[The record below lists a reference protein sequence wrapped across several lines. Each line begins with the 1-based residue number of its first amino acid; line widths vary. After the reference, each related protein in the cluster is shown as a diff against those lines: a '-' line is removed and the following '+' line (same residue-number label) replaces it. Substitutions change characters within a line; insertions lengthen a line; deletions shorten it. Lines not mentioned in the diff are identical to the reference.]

1 MLVLKGHPT
10 RSTVWSLA
18 FAPDGAALASAG
30 TDGTVRLWDL
40 RTLAGRILARVTYPT
55 SIAYTP
61 DGQELACCHLG
72 RVTLYR
78 TASGESRELMT
89 EWVYGRKVQ
98 FSPDGRFLATVA
110 GSNLTVWDVPG
121 GRPSPTRTEE
131 PGSLHSL
138 AFAPDGRTL
147 ATGHWLQRL
156 GASGE
161 HWVRLADPAT
171 GQERKTLRGHG
182 DIANCL
188 AFSPDGTTLAAACGQ
203 FLWAWDVPSG
213 EPVTRQKVDRLHF
226 QSVAFTPDGRF
237 LAAARNDE
245 TVRFWDARTWRLAA
259 AFDWDVGPLVS
270 LAIAPDGMRA
280 AAGSKRGKI
289 VLWDV
294 DL

>member
-1 MLVLKGHPT
+1 MLVLKGHH
-10 RSTVWSLA
+10 SKCAVWSLA
-18 FAPDGAALASAG
+18 FAPGGAALVSAG

-40 RTLAGRILARVTYPT
+40 RTLAGQVLASVSYPT
-55 SIAYTP
+55 SLAYTP
-61 DGQELACCHLG
+61 DGVELACSHSG
-72 RVTLYR
+72 SVTLWR
-78 TASGESRELMT
+78 IGTKEARRFTTGWGSWKLA
-89 EWVYGRKVQ
+89 
-98 FSPDGRFLATVA
+98 FSPDGRLLAAV
-110 GSNLTVWDVPG
+110 GGPYLTVWDVSS
-121 GRPSPTRTEE
+121 GRRLRACTNE
-131 PGSLHSL
+131 PDSLHGL
-138 AFAPDGRTL
+138 AFAPDGRTV
-147 ATGHWLQRL
+147 ATGHWHQRY
-156 GASGE
+156 GSSGGQ
-161 HWVRLADPAT
+161 WIRLEDPAT
-171 GQERKTLRGHG
+171 GHELGTLRGHG
-182 DIANCL
+182 NTATCL
-188 AFSPDGTTLAAACGQ
+188 AFSPDGVTLAAACGQ

-237 LAAARNDE
+237 LAAARNDR